1 MIIDKNI
8 LTIIKKRHIIMTRGE
23 KMKKSFIAK
32 IVEIVLIFIFII
44 GIVTLPFIPKLYNIF
59 KDSSVPG
66 FNSQTFIYKIAFYL
80 CYIICIFIV
89 FKMFRLF
96 NMIYKESPFKKE
108 IENSLKMM
116 AIMFMTLFVIIIIK
130 TIFIP
135 TLLSYVVCLLCFL
148 VSLSFYILA
157 EVIKAA
163 INYKNEVDFTV

>member
-1 MIIDKNI
+1 
-8 LTIIKKRHIIMTRGE
+8 
-23 KMKKSFIAK
+23 MKKSFIAK

-148 VSLSFYILA
+148 VSLSFYVLA

>member
-1 MIIDKNI
+1 M
-8 LTIIKKRHIIMTRGE
+8 
-23 KMKKSFIAK
+23 
-32 IVEIVLIFIFII
+32 
-44 GIVTLPFIPKLYNIF
+44 
-59 KDSSVPG
+59 
-66 FNSQTFIYKIAFYL
+66 
-80 CYIICIFIV
+80 
-89 FKMFRLF
+89 LF

>member
-1 MIIDKNI
+1 
-8 LTIIKKRHIIMTRGE
+8 
-23 KMKKSFIAK
+23 MKKSFIAK

-59 KDSSVPG
+59 KDSSVPE
-66 FNSQTFIYKIAFYL
+66 FNSQTFIYKIAFHL

-89 FKMFRLF
+89 FKMFMLF